1 MLEIYNETIHDLLSS
16 NVSVVEIRAQG
27 NKINLHGVNE
37 KEVRSIED
45 INKIMEFGEKNRT
58 VAATK
63 MNSQR
68 LDVDLISVIPFI
80 LADLELSVL

>member
-37 KEVRSIED
+37 IEVRSIED
-45 INKIMEFGEKNRT
+45 INKIMRFGGKNRT

-68 LDVDLISVIPFI
+68 LDDDLISVLLIS
-80 LADLELSVL
+80 ADLKVSVL